1 MPHAINVRLSVTVNQ
16 GPQMATSRT
25 LQLDAY
31 DTLDVTIPADDTP
44 HAVEVQPDDGDQV
57 RLLVITA
64 SSYDPA
70 LAWEADESGMAR
82 RLDEPVVLAG
92 TSLASLI
99 GSAGN
104 TIAFTNDGDTD
115 QTVQILVGRQAVG

>member
-1 MPHAINVRLSVTVNQ
+1 MPHAINVRLSVTVSQ
-16 GPQMATSRT
+16 GPQTATSRT

-31 DTLDVTIPADDTP
+31 DTLDVTIPADDTA
-44 HAVEVQPDDGDQV
+44 HDVEVQPDDGAQV
-57 RLLVITA
+57 RLLVLTA

-70 LAWEADESGMAR
+70 LAWEADGSGVVR
-82 RLDEPVVLAG
+82 QLDEPLLLAG
-92 TSLASLI
+92 ASLASLL

-104 TIAFTNDGDTD
+104 TIAFTNGGGTD